1 MLLDS
6 LLCSLAPLVC
16 LTQRVPELDGADP
29 ETLASIMDNV
39 AYIMPGL

>member
-29 ETLASIMDNV
+29 ETLANILDNV